1 MDFMEAVRF
10 LADKAGIE
18 LHEDDKS
25 GPARK
30 DKQEF
35 MSAMD
40 KAVAWYHERLLTG
53 KDARDA
59 REYLKSRGINGEIA
73 RQFQL
78 GWAPDEWDG
87 LANALSLNEKVLLG
101 TGLGFVNKRDRRQD
115 SLRARIIFPIFDPT
129 GKAIAVGGRILPAAA
144 DVVRPDGRTEPKYKN
159 SPETPIYSKRRTLY
173 ALNWAKED
181 IIKSGEIIVCEGYTD
196 VIAFFMAGMPRAVA
210 TCGTALGEEHFRTMR
225 NFAKRIVLAYDA
237 DSAGQSAAASVYQW
251 EKQHEV
257 DVAVARL
264 PKGTDPAELA
274 QKDPAA
280 LRDAIANAVPFLQF
294 RLERVLEAAN
304 LATAEG
310 RARGAEAALAVLA
323 EHPNDLVRDQYVLQ
337 VADRLRLEVSA
348 LRPKV
353 AEAVRSG
360 TRKFIDNEPPSENE
374 PQQRAPLSPMPRPGL
389 EALRLCVHA
398 QPAIRERFVIHYFIN
413 EIQREIFEGISSG
426 HAISDVIEKLS
437 QQGEEEAAQ
446 VLSEIVV
453 SELDR
458 DYTEREVSAVIAQ
471 LLRAATTEE
480 LKNVERELREGTIAP
495 DVAMATIRDVK
506 IRIDLLGGAQAA
518 EAEQDLRAWLEERAT
533 S

>member
-1 MDFMEAVRF
+1 
-10 LADKAGIE
+10 
-18 LHEDDKS
+18 
-25 GPARK
+25 
-30 DKQEF
+30 
-35 MSAMD
+35 
-40 KAVAWYHERLLTG
+40 
-53 KDARDA
+53 
-59 REYLKSRGINGEIA
+59 
-73 RQFQL
+73 
-78 GWAPDEWDG
+78 
-87 LANALSLNEKVLLG
+87 
-101 TGLGFVNKRDRRQD
+101 
-115 SLRARIIFPIFDPT
+115 
-129 GKAIAVGGRILPAAA
+129 
-144 DVVRPDGRTEPKYKN
+144 
-159 SPETPIYSKRRTLY
+159 
-173 ALNWAKED
+173 
-181 IIKSGEIIVCEGYTD
+181 
-196 VIAFFMAGMPRAVA
+196 MAGMPRAVA

-360 TRKFIDNEPPSENE
+360 TRKLIDNEPPSENE

-398 QPAIRERFVIHYFIN
+398 QPAIKERFVIHYFIN

-458 DYTEREVSAVIAQ
+458 DYSEREVSAVIAQ

-518 EAEQDLRAWLEERAT
+518 DAEQDLRAWLEERAT